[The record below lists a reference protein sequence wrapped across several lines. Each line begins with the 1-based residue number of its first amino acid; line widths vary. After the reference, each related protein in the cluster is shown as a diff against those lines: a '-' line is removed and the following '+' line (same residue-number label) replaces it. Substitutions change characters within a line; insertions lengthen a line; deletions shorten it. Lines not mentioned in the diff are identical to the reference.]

1 MFDEAVGCCLLV
13 AIRSGPANE
22 KAPEARIMKTQKSRV
37 PPWESPLLHRPLCFF
52 CPFLGHSPAGYLLS
66 STVES
71 FWPGGAWALKLKDK
85 RRCWQ

>member
-52 CPFLGHSPAGYLLS
+52 SPFLGHSPAGYNFLAFISILF
-66 STVES
+66 S
-71 FWPGGAWALKLKDK
+71 FCINDRQAK
-85 RRCWQ
+85 RGRGRAM